1 LTPKSG
7 SRALQD
13 FSFRTTTVV
22 YNVLRLVE
30 YEERFRK
37 NKFSDNRQ
45 PNEKRS
51 NMAKA
56 KKKVVK
62 KTAKKKKK

>member
-1 LTPKSG
+1 V
-7 SRALQD
+7 LQD
-13 FSFRTTTVV
+13 FSFSATTVV
-22 YNVLRLVE
+22 YNVHHLVE